1 MKTNQALSTSVIA
14 LFGALAFACSFS
26 TAHLSSLKTGKD
38 RAVTQESSTFAPTDA
53 VYAVATVS
61 NAPGKVKVKGQLA
74 VEDVPGQKPGPVPG
88 LEKTLDLEGSGA
100 ATFSFTPPSDGWPAG
115 KYKIETIMMNEQGE
129 EKDRKSVSFS
139 VS

>member
-1 MKTNQALSTSVIA
+1 MKTNQALSTSAIA

-38 RAVTQESSTFAPTDA
+38 RAVTQETNTFSPTDA
-53 VYAVATVS
+53 VFAVATVS

-74 VEDVPGQKPGPVPG
+74 IDDVPGQKPGPVPG
-88 LEKTLDLEGSGA
+88 LEKTLDLEGSGT
-100 ATFSFTPPSDGWPAG
+100 ATFSFTPPPDGWPAG

-129 EKDRKSVSFS
+129 EKDRKSASFS

>member
-1 MKTNQALSTSVIA
+1 MKTNQALSTSAIA

-74 VEDVPGQKPGPVPG
+74 VEDVPGQKTGPVPG
-88 LEKTLDLEGSGA
+88 LEKTLDLEGSGT
-100 ATFSFTPPSDGWPAG
+100 ATFSFTPPPDGWPAG
-115 KYKIETIMMNEQGE
+115 KYKIEAIMMNEQGE
-129 EKDRKSVSFS
+129 EKDRKSASFS